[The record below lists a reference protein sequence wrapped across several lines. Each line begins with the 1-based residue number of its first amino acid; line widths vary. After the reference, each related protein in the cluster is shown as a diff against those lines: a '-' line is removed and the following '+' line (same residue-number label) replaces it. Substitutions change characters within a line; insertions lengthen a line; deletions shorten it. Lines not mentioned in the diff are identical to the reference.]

1 MSRSRR
7 KRPFFGNTG
16 AQSERGA
23 KKRAHRRLR
32 MNNLLA
38 VKHVLRE
45 DADPEI
51 ESRMR
56 RVSNRNE
63 WPKDGKSYRPQV
75 ADDSKEMSK

>member
-23 KKRAHRRLR
+23 KKRAHKRLR
-32 MNNLLA
+32 MRNFMA
-38 VKHVLRE
+38 AMQALRDE
-45 DADPEI
+45 ADPEI

-56 RVSNRNE
+56 SVSDRYW

-75 ADDSKEMSK
+75 ADSPEDMAK